1 MPPTAPIN
9 VGQPPHEEPPS
20 FNEWIS
26 YCFRHGNAD
35 FWELNQFSDADR
47 IAAQM
52 RTARF
57 LQHLSPIMVS
67 EYLIRFMESPVD
79 ATTGV
84 TDDELADGVQFIFGG
99 GSGYVDA
106 LFEQGVPADFQRRLY
121 QALPSLY
128 LKLLDPRCT
137 ASRMRSTDPTRL
149 DGAVL
154 MLWDMSGGGLDTPVF
169 DHSRPGLL
177 DAAFESLESILLQSE
192 SAACQMSV
200 LHGLGHLHCNHAA
213 RSEAIIDWY
222 LRERRPPVELRQFA
236 QLARDGCV

>member
-1 MPPTAPIN
+1 M
-9 VGQPPHEEPPS
+9 
-20 FNEWIS
+20 
-26 YCFRHGNAD
+26 
-35 FWELNQFSDADR
+35 
-47 IAAQM
+47 AAQM

-99 GSGYVDA
+99 GSGYVHA
-106 LFEQGVPADFQRRLY
+106 LFVRGVPANFQRRLY
-121 QALPSLY
+121 QALPSFY
-128 LKLLDPRCT
+128 LTLLDPRCT
-137 ASRMRSTDPTRL
+137 SSSMSSTEPTRL
-149 DGAVL
+149 DGAVF
-154 MLWDMSGGGLDTPVF
+154 MLWDMSGGGIDTAVF
-169 DHSRPGLL
+169 DHSHPELL

-213 RSEAIIDWY
+213 RSVAIIDRY